1 MAFTLEVSSYVL
13 VNTEMVKETELISYR
28 DLLNLRWKSNMV
40 LSDPTIAGAGLRFFG
55 VVGGRIMGLD
65 FMKELARQEPV
76 ITKDRRLQVEWVA
89 RGKYPIGL
97 GAESPSISE
106 FKNAGAPIR
115 EVVPIEGSG
124 LAAGSGCIGL
134 INKAPHPNASKL
146 FINWFLGQEGQTVWT
161 KAIRKAGGSPAS
173 RS

>member
-1 MAFTLEVSSYVL
+1 M
-13 VNTEMVKETELISYR
+13 
-28 DLLNLRWKSNMV
+28 
-40 LSDPTIAGAGLRFFG
+40 
-55 VVGGRIMGLD
+55 
-65 FMKELARQEPV
+65 ARQEPV

-161 KAIRKAGGSPAS
+161 KAIRKASARVDVTKEYAEPLRIPIPGKTYFMSDAEDYLLGDPERMKLA
-173 RS
+173 REIFGV